1 VKCSMFRIAPIFEGL
16 SERALLIVID
26 AKGGTG
32 KSMSA
37 QVAVHALGGRGH
49 VECIS
54 TDTANSN
61 LNQIGLATLPPV
73 DLAERENIGHLLALA
88 DRVGVGESQFAL
100 VDTGARDEAR
110 LLPFL
115 PGLARRLERNGARL
129 IAVRPITLSHF
140 CQANALQYGRQR
152 PAGTSCIFV
161 RNLGQGR
168 DEKHFERWKESV
180 ERAEALRS
188 GVVETTID
196 SLGPLIA
203 DNATSFNLSL
213 EDVAHGDFRRA
224 GADMDRAEKLFDKA
238 RQLFVAEFLEAHGER
253 FRAAL
258 IKAAENS
265 GL

>member
-1 VKCSMFRIAPIFEGL
+1 MFSIAPIFEGI
-16 SERALLIVID
+16 SKPALLAVID

-32 KSMSA
+32 KSTVA
-37 QVAVHALGGRGH
+37 QISVHALGGRGH

-61 LNQIGLATLPPV
+61 LNQIGLATSPPV
-73 DLAERENIGHLLALA
+73 DLAEPENIGHLLALA
-88 DRVGVGESQFAL
+88 DRVGKDSQFAL
-100 VDTGARDEAR
+100 VDTGARDETR

-115 PGLARRLERNGARL
+115 PGLAQRLKRNGALL
-129 IAVRPITLSHF
+129 IVVRPITLSHY
-140 CQANALQYGRQR
+140 CQANALHYSRQR
-152 PAGTSCIFV
+152 PQATSCMFV

-168 DEKHFERWKESV
+168 EERHFKRWKESA

-188 GVVETTID
+188 GVVETMID
-196 SLGPLIA
+196 SLGPLIT

-213 EDVAHGDFRRA
+213 EDVARGDFRRA
-224 GADMDRAEKLFDKA
+224 GVDQDRAETLFDLA

-258 IKAAENS
+258 TEAVRNS
-265 GL
+265 GA

>member
-1 VKCSMFRIAPIFEGL
+1 MMSRIERILERLPL
-16 SERALLIVID
+16 RALVLVLD
-26 AKGGTG
+26 AKGGSG
-32 KSMSA
+32 KSTAA
-37 QVAVHALGGRGH
+37 QVTVHALGGRGH

-61 LNQIGLATLPPV
+61 LNQIGLTTLPPV
-73 DLAERENIGHLLALA
+73 DLAEPENIGHLFALA
-88 DRVGVGESQFAL
+88 DHVGKESQFA
-100 VDTGARDEAR
+100 VIDTGARDEAR

-115 PGLARRLERNGARL
+115 PRLAQRLKHNGAQL
-129 IAVRPITLSHF
+129 MVLRPITTSHF
-140 CQANALQYGRQR
+140 SQANALQYSRQR
-152 PAGTSCIFV
+152 PPGTSCLFV

-168 DEKHFERWKESV
+168 EERHFQRWKEST

-224 GADMDRAEKLFDKA
+224 GVDQDRAEKLFDKA
-238 RQLFVAEFLEAHGER
+238 RQLFVAEFLREHGER

-258 IKAAENS
+258 IEAVRNN
-265 GL
+265 GV

>member
-1 VKCSMFRIAPIFEGL
+1 MFSIAPIFEGL
-16 SERALLIVID
+16 PKRALVVVLD
-26 AKGGTG
+26 GKGGTG
-32 KSMSA
+32 KSMIA
-37 QVAVHALGGRGH
+37 QTFVHALGGRGH

-61 LNQIGLATLPPV
+61 LKQIGLTNLPAI
-73 DLAERENIGHLLALA
+73 DLAEQENIGHLLALA
-88 DRVGVGESQFAL
+88 DRLSVGERQYAL
-100 VDTGARDEAR
+100 VDTGARDETR
-110 LLPFL
+110 LVGFL
-115 PGLARRLERNGARL
+115 PGLAQRLERNGARL
-129 IAVRPITLSHF
+129 IVVRPITLSHY
-140 CQANALQYGRQR
+140 CQANALQFGRER
-152 PAGTSCIFV
+152 RAGTSCIFV

-168 DEKHFERWKESV
+168 DEKHFQRWKEST

-213 EDVAHGDFRRA
+213 EDVAQGDFRRA
-224 GADMDRAEKLFDKA
+224 GVDQDRAGKLFDLA

-258 IKAAENS
+258 TEAVRHSSA
-265 GL
+265 

>member
-1 VKCSMFRIAPIFEGL
+1 MFNVPPIFDGL
-16 SERALLIVID
+16 PKQSLVVVLD
-26 AKGGTG
+26 AKGGSG
-32 KSMSA
+32 KSMIA
-37 QVAVHALGGRGH
+37 QVCVHALGGRGH

-73 DLAERENIGHLLALA
+73 DLAEPENIGHLLALA
-88 DRVGVGESQFAL
+88 DRVGKQTQFAL

-115 PGLARRLERNGARL
+115 PGLAQRLKRNGAQL
-129 IAVRPITLSHF
+129 IVARPITTSHF
-140 CQANALQYGRQR
+140 CQANALNHSRQLP
-152 PAGTSCIFV
+152 PATSCIFV

-168 DEKHFERWKESV
+168 EESHFKRWKEST

-188 GVVETTID
+188 GVVETVID

-224 GADMDRAEKLFDKA
+224 GVDQDRAEKLFDLA
-238 RQLFVAEFLEAHGER
+238 RQLFVAEFLEELGER

-258 IKAAENS
+258 TEAVRNS
-265 GL
+265 GA

>member
-1 VKCSMFRIAPIFEGL
+1 MMSRI
-16 SERALLIVID
+16 ERILESLPLCALVVVLNG
-26 AKGGTG
+26 KGGEG
-32 KSMSA
+32 KSTIA
-37 QVAVHALGGRGH
+37 QTFVHALGGRGH
-49 VECIS
+49 IDCIS

-73 DLAERENIGHLLALA
+73 DLAETENIGHLLALA
-88 DRVGVGESQFAL
+88 DRVGKESQFAL

-115 PGLARRLERNGARL
+115 PGLAQRLKRNGAQL
-129 IAVRPITLSHF
+129 TVLRPITASHF
-140 CQANALQYGRQR
+140 GQANALSYSRQR
-152 PAGTSCIFV
+152 PPATSCLFV

-168 DEKHFERWKESV
+168 DEKHFQRWKESI

-224 GADMDRAEKLFDKA
+224 GVDQDRAEKLFDKA
-238 RQLFVAEFLEAHGER
+238 RQLFVAEFLREHGER

-258 IKAAENS
+258 IEAARNS
-265 GL
+265 GF